1 MRLVLHRQRA
11 YQAKPRRGVT
21 GRRYLSTVTVRSSL
35 GHSLSHLARDS
46 STLRRAAF
54 SSRVLR
60 VAGPKRCTCHSSIIT
75 ILGETSSVLMGS
87 EGLHRRADPSRGL
100 PRSGGEGH

>member
-1 MRLVLHRQRA
+1 
-11 YQAKPRRGVT
+11 
-21 GRRYLSTVTVRSSL
+21 
-35 GHSLSHLARDS
+35 
-46 STLRRAAF
+46 
-54 SSRVLR
+54 VLR